1 MSLFLRCAIINDD
14 PDCLTQTVK
23 CWGMEGRFINF
34 YRSSDETGYV
44 QLCEVRV
51 YGGRNPVHHYMIM
64 KRGDGCT
71 STTVGKTSLVNG
83 QMLMV
88 LIAQLVVRVIY
99 TARVYVYHW
108 WYTRVLQDV
117 CVPLVVQEGTAG
129 CTRITSMRTIH
140 EIDKCKINEKKLQI
154 ILNKL

>member
-1 MSLFLRCAIINDD
+1 
-14 PDCLTQTVK
+14 
-23 CWGMEGRFINF
+23 MEGRFINF

-88 LIAQLVVRVIY
+88 LIAQLVEHGINN
-99 TARVYVYHW
+99 ARLRGLSPTTYYIK
-108 WYTRVLQDV
+108 
-117 CVPLVVQEGTAG
+117 G
-129 CTRITSMRTIH
+129 CTDSIVRRFR
-140 EIDKCKINEKKLQI
+140 
-154 ILNKL
+154 